1 MKRLLLSI
9 VLFGSAMF
17 VSAIELNAL
26 ILHMKSGKQV
36 TCFLKEQ
43 PKVSFVEN
51 DLIINT
57 DFGETCYQVGDI
69 VKFTYSYVDPNHIDD
84 ILASNICFNFDG
96 QTLSAKNLEPS
107 SNVSIFSIDGILLRS
122 AKVADNGEIS
132 VDIPLPSGSVI
143 IVKTSELNFKVRKP

>member
-1 MKRLLLSI
+1 MKRLLLSS

-132 VDIPLPSGSVI
+132 VDIPLTSGSVI

>member
-107 SNVSIFSIDGILLRS
+107 SNVSIFSIEGILLRS

-132 VDIPLPSGSVI
+132 VDIPLTSGSVI

>member
-122 AKVADNGEIS
+122 AKVADNGEITM
-132 VDIPLPSGSVI
+132 DIPLTSGSVI

>member
-43 PKVSFVEN
+43 PKVSFFEN

-57 DFGETCYQVGDI
+57 DFGETCYQIGDI

-84 ILASNICFNFDG
+84 ILASNICFYFDG

-132 VDIPLPSGSVI
+132 VDIPLTSGSVI

>member
-96 QTLSAKNLEPS
+96 QSLSAQNLEPS

-132 VDIPLPSGSVI
+132 VDIPLTSGSVI

>member
-132 VDIPLPSGSVI
+132 VDIPMTSGSVI

>member
-69 VKFTYSYVDPNHIDD
+69 VKFTYSYVDQNHIDD

-122 AKVADNGEIS
+122 AKVADNGEIT
-132 VDIPLPSGSVI
+132 VDIPLTSGSVI

>member
-9 VLFGSAMF
+9 VLFGSALF

-57 DFGETCYQVGDI
+57 YFGETCYQVGDI

-132 VDIPLPSGSVI
+132 VDIPLTSGSVI

>member
-57 DFGETCYQVGDI
+57 DFGETCYQIGDI

-132 VDIPLPSGSVI
+132 VDIPLTSGSVI

>member
-132 VDIPLPSGSVI
+132 VDIPLTSGSVI
-143 IVKTSELNFKVRKP
+143 IVKTSELNFKVRKL

>member
-9 VLFGSAMF
+9 VLFGSALF

-57 DFGETCYQVGDI
+57 DFGETCYQIGDI

-122 AKVADNGEIS
+122 ANVSDNGEIT
-132 VDIPLPSGSVI
+132 VDIPLTSGSVI

>member
-132 VDIPLPSGSVI
+132 VDIPLTSGSVI
-143 IVKTSELNFKVRKP
+143 IVKTSEVNFKVRKP

>member
-9 VLFGSAMF
+9 VLFGSALF

-57 DFGETCYQVGDI
+57 DFGETCYQIGDI

-122 AKVADNGEIS
+122 AKVADNGEIT
-132 VDIPLPSGSVI
+132 VDIPLTSGSVI

>member
-57 DFGETCYQVGDI
+57 DFGETCYQIGDI

-84 ILASNICFNFDG
+84 ILASNISFYFDG
-96 QTLSAKNLEPS
+96 QTLSAKL
-107 SNVSIFSIDGILLRS
+107 IC
-122 AKVADNGEIS
+122 
-132 VDIPLPSGSVI
+132 
-143 IVKTSELNFKVRKP
+143 

>member
-132 VDIPLPSGSVI
+132 VDIPLTSGSVI
-143 IVKTSELNFKVRKP
+143 IIKTSELNFKVRKP

>member
-57 DFGETCYQVGDI
+57 DLGETCYQVGDI

-132 VDIPLPSGSVI
+132 VDIPLTSGSVI

>member
-9 VLFGSAMF
+9 VLFVSAMF

-132 VDIPLPSGSVI
+132 VDIPLTSGSVI